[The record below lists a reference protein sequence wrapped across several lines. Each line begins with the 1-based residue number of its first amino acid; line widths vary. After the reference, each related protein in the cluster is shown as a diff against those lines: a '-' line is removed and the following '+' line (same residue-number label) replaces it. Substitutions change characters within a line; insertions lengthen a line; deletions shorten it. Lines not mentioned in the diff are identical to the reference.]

1 MPGGKTRF
9 CFCLNNY
16 TEADVEW
23 FHNTTLFKYVCFG
36 KEIAPTTGTPHLQ
49 GYFEFENGH
58 RKALLPVVKLLKDNG
73 LPSRPNIQYAMG
85 TAQQN
90 ITYCSKEGHF
100 WENGDRP
107 KGQGK
112 RSDIDAA
119 IELIQNGASL
129 QDIAETCPKV
139 MMMYPRGVREL
150 MNFSQEKR
158 TWKTEIYWLWG
169 PSGSG
174 KSQWA
179 WTTYPEAYSKDP
191 STKWWCGLVD
201 QDTAIIDDFRPSKEM
216 PFNFILRLFDRYPM
230 QLETKG
236 GQVQCL
242 LKRIIVTSPFSPDQ
256 MLSNLEWTGV
266 EQGIQLKRRLDHVI
280 QFPQIASLFLTSTS

>member
-9 CFCLNNY
+9 CFTLNNY
-16 TEADVEW
+16 TEADIEW

-36 KEIAPTTGTPHLQ
+36 KEMGSGTPHLQ
-49 GYFEFENGH
+49 GYFEFENGQ
-58 RKALLPVVKLLKDNG
+58 RKALLPCIKLLKDQG
-73 LPSRPNIQYAMG
+73 LPSRPHVEYAMG

-100 WENGDRP
+100 WENGERP

-119 IELIQNGASL
+119 TQIIADGGSL
-129 QDIAETCPKV
+129 QDIALICPIMIVKYHRGLQALQSLTCPK
-139 MMMYPRGVREL
+139 
-150 MNFSQEKR
+150 R
-158 TWKTEIYWLWG
+158 TFKTEIFWLWG

-174 KSQWA
+174 KSRWA
-179 WTTYPEAYSKDP
+179 WENHPEAYSKDP
-191 STKWWCGLVD
+191 STKWWCGLTD

-236 GQVQCL
+236 GQVPCL
-242 LKRIIVTSPFSPDQ
+242 LKKIIVTSPFSPDQ
-256 MLSNLEWTGV
+256 MLSNLEWTGI
-266 EQGIQLKRRLDHVI
+266 EQGVQLKRRLDHVI
-280 QFPQIASLFLTSTS
+280 QFPQIASLFLNSTS